1 MKPAEIIVVDN
12 NCTDHTRLIAEEM
25 GAVIVEEKKQSLS
38 AARNA
43 GIRACRYEWIA
54 LLDADDLW
62 KKKKTEYQWQAI
74 QQRPEARIISCDFTF
89 LSVAS
94 GIKFNMKKRRNKRA
108 AIAVG
113 KDCFYFPKL
122 NAATLD
128 NLGFLPS
135 STIIHREVFSGV
147 GFFDETISH
156 TEDIEFFMRAVS
168 RYPLTY
174 VHKRLVY
181 YCRHDR
187 NMTNQMKEMDESL
200 RLITEKMVRNPDNY
214 AEGAGQYYLPMVKNQ
229 FVARAKALS
238 LKRKLSSSTKLS

>member
-12 NCTDHTRLIAEEM
+12 NCTDRTRQIAEEM
-25 GAVIVEEKKQSLS
+25 GAIIIEEKKQGLS

-43 GIRACRYEWIA
+43 GIKACRYEWIA

-74 QQRPEARIISCDFTF
+74 QQCPEARIISCDFTF
-89 LSVAS
+89 LGIAS
-94 GIKFNMKKRRNKRA
+94 EIKFNIKKRRNKRA
-108 AIAVG
+108 AIVVG
-113 KDCFYFPKL
+113 KDYLYFPKL

-156 TEDIEFFMRAVS
+156 QEDVEFFMRAVS
-168 RYPLTY
+168 RYPLAY

-181 YCRHDR
+181 YCRHDK
-187 NMTNQMKEMDESL
+187 NMTSDIKEMEESL

-214 AEGAGQYYLPMVKNQ
+214 AEGAGQFYLTMVKNQ
-229 FVARAKALS
+229 FVARARALS
-238 LKRKLSSSTKLS
+238 LKRKLSST